1 MTPSTPINR
10 DASERVLHA
19 YLLGRIGYDELLA
32 LQRRLVYEVSGNRT
46 HGFVILCEHPPAISI
61 GREGSASHITLEPE
75 ELQAFDWPVRWVNR
89 GGGCLLHLP
98 GQIACYPIIAL
109 DALNIGLQEYLDRL
123 HGLIRDVVVGCDVP
137 GELHAR
143 PGVWVGDRQIAHV
156 GVAVSDWV
164 SYFGCAINV
173 DPNLRPFRRV
183 RCDGNERPMTSMERE
198 RRGRARASTVRQR
211 LIELIAAR
219 FGFDRVSLFHHHPSV
234 SRKARV
240 HAVATP
246 AR

>member
-1 MTPSTPINR
+1 MEPLTLNNR
-10 DASERVLHA
+10 TSSERVLHA
-19 YLLGRIGYDELLA
+19 YLLGRIGYDDLLA
-32 LQRRLVYEVSGNRT
+32 LQRRLVYEVSGNRAN
-46 HGFVILCEHPPAISI
+46 GFVILCEHPPAISV
-61 GREGSASHITLEPE
+61 GREGSTSHVHFEPE
-75 ELQAFDWPVRWVNR
+75 ELRALNWTVRWVNR

-109 DALNIGLQEYLDRL
+109 DALNIQLQEYLNRL
-123 HGLIRDVVVGCDVP
+123 HGLTRDVVVACDVP
-137 GELHAR
+137 GELQTR
-143 PGVWVGDRQIAHV
+143 PGIWVGDRQVAHI

-183 RCDGNERPMTSMERE
+183 QCDGIDKPMTSMERE
-198 RRGRARASTVRQR
+198 RRGRSRPSTVRQR

>member
-1 MTPSTPINR
+1 MEPLTLNNR
-10 DASERVLHA
+10 TSSERVLHA
-19 YLLGRIGYDELLA
+19 YLLGRIGYDDLLA
-32 LQRRLVYEVSGNRT
+32 LQRRLVYEVSGNRAT
-46 HGFVILCEHPPAISI
+46 GIVILCEHPPGISI
-61 GREGSASHITLEPE
+61 GREGSASHIHFESD
-75 ELQAFDWPVRWVNR
+75 ELQALNWPVRWVNR

-123 HGLIRDVVVGCDVP
+123 HGLIRDVLVSCDVP
-137 GELHAR
+137 GELHSR
-143 PGVWVGDRQIAHV
+143 PGVWVGDRQAAHV

-164 SYFGCAINV
+164 SSFGCAINV

-183 RCDGNERPMTSMERE
+183 QCDGHEKPMTSMERE

-211 LIELIAAR
+211 LIELIAVR
-219 FGFDRVSLFHHHPSV
+219 FAFDRVSLFHHHPSV